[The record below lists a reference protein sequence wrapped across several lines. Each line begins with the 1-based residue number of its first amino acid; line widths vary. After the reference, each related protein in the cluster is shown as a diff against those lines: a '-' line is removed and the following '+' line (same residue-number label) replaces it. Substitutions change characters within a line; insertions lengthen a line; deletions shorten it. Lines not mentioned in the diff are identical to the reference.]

1 MELKR
6 VKKLK
11 NPFVRVVWEDIPEN
25 FTKERIRRVKSYFSK
40 KYNSKNVT
48 VISKAQSVK
57 GKKLELSLGE
67 DVMDKNY
74 QKNLLKEFLKQEN
87 INVEW
92 GDISRLDDKVN
103 ASLDKTGILQK
114 RYRKLVVNKIK
125 FSNFLSFGDNNVL
138 DFKRLDGITVIDSN
152 PPNFGGKTVLA
163 VDLLLFLFFNNT
175 TKTNKAEEIFN
186 KFRNKN
192 EVIVEG
198 DVEIDGEDYIILRK
212 VVRKKTAKGEWSVRT
227 HLEFFKKMKD
237 GSLQNFTGE
246 QRRETEKFIKEAI
259 GNVDDFLLTILTTG
273 SNLDS
278 LIDAKPTERGNIFYR
293 FIGLELLREKERFCK
308 EMYSTWSKKLIS
320 NVYDINTLKT
330 EIEESVELIKEKE
343 ESIKV
348 SDKEIK
354 EYEKNIKDF
363 RNEKDNL
370 LESKYNDIDEGVSKI
385 DIKSLK
391 SNLED
396 YTKKL
401 EEKTKEIE
409 EIEVIEPETYFNPI
423 EYQQKENEKNVIRK
437 EVTILETEVKNFTK
451 IIKQL
456 ETSQFCPT
464 CGKSLDDV
472 DHTEDIK
479 NKKKELIETKD
490 VLSKK
495 IIKETNVG
503 NELGELNNLKLQ
515 LEIYDRNKLI
525 KEKKTLE
532 SDSIKVMLEKNK
544 NSIDSYE
551 LNKKKIE
558 YNQEVET
565 KSLKLQSS
573 IDSFTIL
580 KDKTIDTKNNHQ
592 IILEH
597 NKRVVTENED
607 KINKIQQEEKIEKI
621 FKTYLMAFGKNGIPK
636 VILRSFVP
644 ALNLE
649 VNNLLSVENH
659 FYIDIRI
666 NEKHEVEFWMVDKD
680 SELAR
685 PLSSASGYEK
695 TISSL
700 ALRAVLGKISSL
712 PKPNVTVF
720 DEVFGKVSNDNLEM
734 VGEFFMKLRE
744 YFDNILLITHNP
756 LVREW
761 GENVITVKKVDNISI
776 I

>member
-1 MELKR
+1 M
-6 VKKLK
+6 KLDK
-11 NPFVRVVWEDIPEN
+11 LENPFIRVVWEDIPEN

-48 VISKAQSVK
+48 VISRAQSVK

-87 INVEW
+87 INIEW
-92 GDISRLDDKVN
+92 DNISRLDNKVN
-103 ASLDKTGILQK
+103 SNLDKTGILQK

-138 DFKRLDGITVIDSN
+138 DFNRLDGITVIDSD
-152 PPNFGGKTVLA
+152 PPNFGGKTVLT
-163 VDLLLFLFFNNT
+163 VDLLLFLFFNST
-175 TKTNKAEEIFN
+175 TKSSKAEEIFN

-192 EVIVEG
+192 EVTVEG
-198 DVEIDGEDYIILRK
+198 DVEIDGEEYIILRK
-212 VVRKKTAKGEWSVRT
+212 IVRKRTSKGDWSVRT

-246 QRRETEKFIKEAI
+246 QRRETEKFIKESI
-259 GNVDDFLLTILTTG
+259 GNEDDFLLTILTTG

-293 FIGLELLREKERFCK
+293 FIGLELLREKEKLCK
-308 EMYSTWSKKLIS
+308 EMYSSWSKKLVS
-320 NVYDINTLKT
+320 NLYDITTLKN
-330 EIEESVELIKEKE
+330 EIEESTKVVEEKE
-343 ESIKV
+343 LTIIKC
-348 SDKEIK
+348 DKEIK
-354 EYEKNIKDF
+354 TYEDKIIKL
-363 RNEKDNL
+363 RKEKDKL
-370 LESKYNDIDEGVSKI
+370 LESKYSDIDESLNKINYDTLLLDLEDLNKKFNSKKGEIKTIKVEAPTRYFDPNNYSKLENKLNESKVDLGVKDKEIETTKTTIEELKTGQFCPLCKRALDEVNHSAEIKKLESNVVYYIKELNEKTTDVGKITQELSDLNRLRLELELYDKNKLLREKKSLELESLENKLSNKKLEIKKYNENSKKI
-385 DIKSLK
+385 THNQNVAGKSLK
-391 SNLED
+391 VQTN
-396 YTKKL
+396 
-401 EEKTKEIE
+401 IE
-409 EIEVIEPETYFNPI
+409 
-423 EYQQKENEKNVIRK
+423 
-437 EVTILETEVKNFTK
+437 
-451 IIKQL
+451 
-456 ETSQFCPT
+456 
-464 CGKSLDDV
+464 SL
-472 DHTEDIK
+472 
-479 NKKKELIETKD
+479 
-490 VLSKK
+490 SA
-495 IIKETNVG
+495 
-503 NELGELNNLKLQ
+503 
-515 LEIYDRNKLI
+515 
-525 KEKKTLE
+525 
-532 SDSIKVMLEKNK
+532 
-544 NSIDSYE
+544 
-551 LNKKKIE
+551 
-558 YNQEVET
+558 
-565 KSLKLQSS
+565 
-573 IDSFTIL
+573 L
-580 KDKTIDTKNNHQ
+580 KDKTVDIKNNHQ
-592 IILEH
+592 ISLEQ
-597 NKRVVTENED
+597 NKGVIINNGD
-607 KINKIQQEEKIEKI
+607 KISKIKQEEKIEKT

-644 ALNLE
+644 ALNME

-659 FYIDIRI
+659 FSIDIRI
-666 NEKHEVEFWMVDKD
+666 NEKHEVEFWMVDKE

-734 VGEFFMKLRE
+734 VGEFFIKLRE